1 MFGKR
6 LCGLCIGAVA
16 ITAALT
22 LATAAPA
29 AAGTQVGETFDP
41 TIVGGSGVTYLQ
53 VASPGGQYT
62 VPFTGVITSWSF
74 QAPATT
80 VPSLKFKVGRHVAG
94 NDFMIVG
101 SDGPRD
107 PVAGM
112 LNTFPVTIPVQAGD
126 VIGDFRA
133 SSGAVQRPAGFDY
146 LVQTMLGD
154 PAPGATPTFDAAS
167 MGTQLDLSANLEPL
181 APTPTG
187 QRAAA
192 LKKCKKKH
200 SRKKRKKC
208 RKKALLLPV

>member
-1 MFGKR
+1 MA
-6 LCGLCIGAVA
+6 L
-16 ITAALT
+16 AA
-22 LATAAPA
+22 AAPA
-29 AAGTQVGETFDP
+29 AAGTQVGATFDP
-41 TIVGGSGVTYLQ
+41 TTIGGSGITYLQ
-53 VASPGGQYT
+53 VSSPGGQYT

-80 VPSLKFKVGRHVAG
+80 VPSLEFKVARHVAG
-94 NDFMIVG
+94 NDFLIVG

-112 LNTFPVTIPVQAGD
+112 LNTFPVTIPVHAGD
-126 VIGDFRA
+126 VIGEYRV
-133 SSGAVQRPAGFDY
+133 SSGVVQRAAGSDY
-146 LVQTMLGD
+146 LVQTMLAD
-154 PAPGATPTFDAAS
+154 PAPGTTPTFDPPS

-208 RKKALLLPV
+208 RKKARLLPV